1 MLSMALWL
9 ALDDL
14 MAQLDDLCHSYLYF
28 CVDHPSTNK
37 YQKYKSVELGDQ
49 LGWHMLIIGMCLFL
63 SMKVVQML
71 NSIWIYDAHP

>member
-49 LGWHMLIIGMCLFL
+49 LIRAGPQSQNWLDQQNTLDTTG
-63 SMKVVQML
+63 
-71 NSIWIYDAHP
+71 SIH